1 MLLHE
6 YQAKEVFKSFDIPTT
21 RGKTATTPEGA
32 GLIASELGKPV
43 VIKAQVHA
51 GGRGKAGGVRL
62 AATPAEAE
70 EAAIAILGMDIRGFT
85 VHKVLVTEAV
95 DVAHEFYLSMLLNR
109 ERQAITVVASV
120 DGGID
125 IEETAREHPEAIF
138 KLDCNGVL
146 GMLDYEAKRVAYALS
161 STPVVAGKIA
171 VIVKKMYAMMKRAD
185 CSLIE
190 INPLALT
197 RQDDVLALD
206 AKVILDDNG
215 LERHPQLKEFRDVY
229 EENPEELM
237 ARWKGL
243 SFVKLDGNVGCIV
256 NGAGLAMAT
265 MDLIKHYGG
274 RPANFLDV
282 GGSSNPRKMVD
293 AFSILFRN
301 QDIHAILVN
310 IFGGITRCDDIA
322 NGLVTALT
330 KVPLKTPLVVR
341 MAGTNAE
348 KGKQILEAHG
358 ISAWSDMDDAVRAVI
373 QAAGGEATA

>member
-1 MLLHE
+1 
-6 YQAKEVFKSFDIPTT
+6 
-21 RGKTATTPEGA
+21 
-32 GLIASELGKPV
+32 
-43 VIKAQVHA
+43 
-51 GGRGKAGGVRL
+51 
-62 AATPAEAE
+62 
-70 EAAIAILGMDIRGFT
+70 
-85 VHKVLVTEAV
+85 
-95 DVAHEFYLSMLLNR
+95 
-109 ERQAITVVASV
+109 
-120 DGGID
+120 
-125 IEETAREHPEAIF
+125 
-138 KLDCNGVL
+138 
-146 GMLDYEAKRVAYALS
+146 MLDYEAKRVAYALS